1 MTYTIIDGEK
11 AQFIG
16 EGHEFTFECDPMDI
30 DTAYDILAENL
41 RLNNEGGKDVIDF
54 QNAEDDNVE
63 TMLDD
68 MKRMGFIDSWEKE
81 EF

>member
-30 DTAYDILAENL
+30 DTAYGALAENL
-41 RLNNEGGKDVIDF
+41 EVKDNQDLIDF
-54 QNAEDDNVE
+54 ENAADDDVK
-63 TMLDD
+63 TLLDD
-68 MKRMGFIDSWEKE
+68 MKKMGFIDEWEVE
-81 EF
+81 EQ

>member
-30 DTAYDILAENL
+30 DTAYSALAVNL
-41 RLNNEGGKDVIDF
+41 EVKDNQDLIDF
-54 QNAEDDNVE
+54 ENAADDDVK
-63 TMLDD
+63 TLLDD
-68 MKRMGFIDSWEKE
+68 MKKMGFIDEWE
-81 EF
+81 

>member
-30 DTAYDILAENL
+30 DTVYGALAENL
-41 RLNNEGGKDVIDF
+41 EVKDNQDLIDF
-54 QNAEDDNVE
+54 ENAADDDVKAL
-63 TMLDD
+63 LDD
-68 MKRMGFIDSWEKE
+68 MKKMGFIDEWKE
-81 EF
+81 EEQ

>member
-30 DTAYDILAENL
+30 DTAYGALAENL
-41 RLNNEGGKDVIDF
+41 EVKDNQDLILKMPLMM
-54 QNAEDDNVE
+54 
-63 TMLDD
+63 MLKHCL
-68 MKRMGFIDSWEKE
+68 MI
-81 EF
+81 